1 MASAPNGLDIVI
13 CGIDEIGCTL
23 DANVTHAISILDPE
37 IDDAA
42 AMAQLGA
49 AEVLKLRFHDCIEH
63 LPLRAPPDAGH
74 VAAIV
79 QFGKRLRAHAAPR
92 VLIHCH
98 MGISR
103 STAAA
108 IILLADHGHEPDAAV
123 ERVCAIRPIAWPN
136 LRMIELG
143 DRLLNLETRLIQ
155 AVRRHHARVLVKRPE
170 LRDAFI
176 ASGRRR
182 EVEGFEPA

>member
-1 MASAPNGLDIVI
+1 MGGAPNGLDIVI
-13 CGIDEIGCTL
+13 CGLDEIGYTI
-23 DANVTHAISILDPE
+23 DEKVTHAISILDPE
-37 IDDAA
+37 IDDGE
-42 AMAQLGA
+42 AMARLGA

-79 QFGKRLRAHAAPR
+79 QFGRRVRAHAAPR

-108 IILLADHGHEPDAAV
+108 IILLADHGHAPEAAV
-123 ERVCAIRPIAWPN
+123 EHVCAIRPVAWPN

-143 DRLLNLETRLIQ
+143 DRLLNLETKLIQ
-155 AVRRHHARVLVKRPE
+155 AVRRHHARVLLRRPE
-170 LRDAFI
+170 LREAFI
-176 ASGRRR
+176 ANGRRR
-182 EVEGFEPA
+182 EVEGFEAA

>member
-13 CGIDEIGCTL
+13 CGLDEIGGIC
-23 DANVTHAISILDPE
+23 DARVTHVVSILDPE

-42 AMAQLGA
+42 AMAQVA
-49 AEVLKLRFHDCIEH
+49 HADVLRLRFHDCIEH
-63 LPLRAPPDAGH
+63 MPLRSPPDAGH

-79 QFGKRLRAHAAPR
+79 QFGTRLRGHAAAR

-108 IILLADHGHEPDAAV
+108 ILLLVNHGHDPEAAV
-123 ERVCAIRPIAWPN
+123 DHVAAIRPIAWPN

-143 DRLLNLETRLIQ
+143 DRLLNLETKLIQ

-170 LRDAFI
+170 LREAFI
-176 ASGRRR
+176 ANGRRR